1 MTGLIGAACCT
12 MTGLFGCAARASE
25 TDAMAAIA
33 ASIIAAA
40 MLAADRLADK
50 RST

>member
-1 MTGLIGAACCT
+1 
-12 MTGLFGCAARASE
+12 MTGLFGCAACALV
-25 TDAMAAIA
+25 TDAMPAIA
-33 ASIIAAA
+33 VSINAVA